1 MALDRAPGDWV
12 VLMDADEQATH
23 DLGEEILRGV
33 SSPSAADG
41 YRIRRILYHL
51 GHYYSHAI
59 YPDTPVRLFRR
70 ERGHIGGRD
79 PHDKVVVEGSVER
92 LCNPILDYSY
102 RDIADHVAP
111 INPFTS
117 RGSVGHEPTALTPF
131 QMIPNPPW

>member
-70 ERGHIGGRD
+70 ARGHIGGRD
-79 PHDKVVVEGSVER
+79 PHDKVGVEGRVER
-92 LCNPILDYSY
+92 LGDPILHFSY
-102 RDIADHVAP
+102 CDIADQVAT
-111 INPFTS
+111 INRFSS
-117 RGSVGHEPTALTPF
+117 RAAVEQEPTALSPV
-131 QMIPNPPW
+131 QMF